1 MILSVG
7 VKFESL
13 KQKEIPPWKDPYS
26 ENGGGNKWVK
36 SLSFFFYLYNFSLEY
51 ARVKN
56 INEAKIVF
64 LCNHLVQK
72 MVLGSALPTN
82 FVLDSIIPPPGLSCC
97 TANLES

>member
-1 MILSVG
+1 MGKKPL
-7 VKFESL
+7 
-13 KQKEIPPWKDPYS
+13 
-26 ENGGGNKWVK
+26 
-36 SLSFFFYLYNFSLEY
+36 FFFYLYNFSLEY